1 MGLLE
6 HAQLKTKKKQKKPK
20 QATNQGQTFKIL
32 FCNKQ
37 QPNK

>member
-6 HAQLKTKKKQKKPK
+6 HAQLKKKKPK
-20 QATNQGQTFKIL
+20 QATNQEQTFKIL

>member
-6 HAQLKTKKKQKKPK
+6 HAQLKKKKGN
-20 QATNQGQTFKIL
+20 TNKEQTFKIL
-32 FCNKQ
+32 FCNKK